1 MHYSPTSED
10 AAEELQ
16 AISAIYSREL
26 LYTKYNSAL
35 PESTIIPPDPKPDGV
50 GVRRCIQTKYA
61 VVVVLRFE
69 WEGTKGCAE
78 VAACCCAVA
87 ASLHLCHVPLKR
99 H

>member
-26 LYTKYNSAL
+26 LYTKYNASL
-35 PESTIIPPDPKPDGV
+35 PESTLIPQAGV
-50 GVRRCIQTKYA
+50 GVSRCIQTKYA

-87 ASLHLCHVPLKR
+87 ACLHVCHVVLKR